1 MLKINR
7 VQCLFVTLF
16 IVFLPLIV
24 WSRNTGNPFLYFT
37 DFVPVGQGFYVLSKL
52 AALISLLLFGVQALI
67 GLFHVKFSFA
77 NKQRVHRW
85 VGVSVLLMVLLHVS
99 GFIAATSLRSGH
111 FTGHFLLPDIDDYY
125 HARITVGLV
134 ALILIL
140 SAVFARIWLSG
151 TLQKW
156 GHLFAIPAFY
166 LAAWHALSIGTESR
180 HPIIQ
185 MVLIVMM
192 ILIGVGILRRLLLR
206 LKPMRRVITG

>member
-16 IVFLPLIV
+16 VVFLPLIV
-24 WSRNTGNPFLYFT
+24 WSKNTGDPLLYFT
-37 DFVPVGQGFYVLSKL
+37 DVVPAGQGFYVLSKL
-52 AALISLLLFGVQALI
+52 AALISMLLFGVQALI

-85 VGVSVLLMVLLHVS
+85 VGASVLLMILLHVS

-140 SAVFARIWLSG
+140 SAVLARIWLSG

-156 GHLFAIPAFY
+156 GHRFAIPAFY
-166 LAAWHALSIGTESR
+166 LAAWHALTIGTESR

-185 MVLIVMM
+185 MVLIVLM
-192 ILIGVGILRRLLLR
+192 ILIGIGILRRLLLR
-206 LKPMRRVITG
+206 PKPMRRASTG

>member
-1 MLKINR
+1 M
-7 VQCLFVTLF
+7 FVIHRPQF
-16 IVFLPLIV
+16 FLILILLVLLPIIV
-24 WSRNTGNPFLYFT
+24 WGKNTGNPLLYVT
-37 DFVPVGQGFYVLSKL
+37 DWVPVGQGYYVLSKL

-67 GLFHVKFSFA
+67 GLFTIKFSFA
-77 NKQRVHRW
+77 TKQRVHRW
-85 VGVSVLLMVLLHVS
+85 VGASVLLMVLLHVS

-151 TLQKW
+151 ALQKW
-156 GHLFAIPAFY
+156 GHRFAIPAFY
-166 LAAWHALSIGTESR
+166 LAAWHALTIGTESR

-185 MVLIVMM
+185 MLLIVLMVLIG
-192 ILIGVGILRRLLLR
+192 IGILRRLLLR
-206 LKPMRRVITG
+206 PKPMRRVSTE